1 MIGFIP
7 RERVAQTAY
16 FNRRLPAD
24 VAGHGGSVTACCRSI
39 RH

>member
-16 FNRRLPAD
+16 FARRLPAG
-24 VAGHGGSVTACCRSI
+24 VAGRGGSSSRLLPQA
-39 RH
+39 